1 MIPPEF
7 PNKPSFWSVQLASV
21 YLLIQADRKVPL
33 LEWEARLPLQPGPD
47 WEVLGAA
54 NQLLQAFLL
63 GPMDPG
69 LGQQLPQRRLTG
81 TGHPPLDPGDTG
93 TAKRHCE
100 GLRRP

>member
-33 LEWEARLPLQPGPD
+33 LEWEARPPLQPGPD
-47 WEVLGAA
+47 REVLGAA

-69 LGQQLPQRRLTG
+69 LGCLREDSQGQAILPWTLG
-81 TGHPPLDPGDTG
+81 TQ
-93 TAKRHCE
+93 
-100 GLRRP
+100 GLPNATVKV